1 VIRNLPRWKKGEGG
15 ACVQINFPHNEA
27 VTLAQISMH
36 DKKLSVST
44 GKAVPGTQFFA
55 DWDDLACR
63 TKIAVETNTK
73 ARLENLDWQTF
84 GVHRV
89 VFYGDL
95 RQEFKDLAAL
105 MGFQVIEEDR

>member
-1 VIRNLPRWKKGEGG
+1 
-15 ACVQINFPHNEA
+15 
-27 VTLAQISMH
+27 M
-36 DKKLSVST
+36 
-44 GKAVPGTQFFA
+44 
-55 DWDDLACR
+55 
-63 TKIAVETNTK
+63 ETNTK

-89 VFYGDL
+89 VFYGDW